1 MENKFNLHRLS
12 FLDDSLPI
20 FKENK
25 TKGHITYGLDNL
37 YPQELIRLYN
47 SSPKHNAIINQK
59 AAYIVG
65 AKTDIKGK
73 TTIDIAITEDVL
85 ANINAYDD
93 FEGFKSKLAQDF
105 ELFDGF
111 AVEVIWNKAKTK
123 PVEYYHLPFQNVRLG
138 KNCAY
143 YSEDWQ
149 NQRADITDYPY
160 FNANTRENKQIFYY
174 KVYRA
179 GQKEYPL
186 PSYIGALRYI
196 EIDSEIQNWHFN
208 SIKNGF
214 SAQTLIQFFKGI
226 PTPEEMRLTE
236 RRFKSQK
243 TGTNNAGGMIIGYN
257 EPSERAAEITNLQPS
272 DFDKQFLQLN
282 DTVRDEIFVGHRI
295 SNPVLFGISTAGALG
310 QRNELIEAYE
320 LFQQAYIEPRQ
331 KQFDAALNSILKYA
345 IPCQILTI
353 NKPPIGQDYI
363 ELFVK
368 GIITN
373 DEARQELGFEPLT
386 TSRSANTLN
395 DSINSLSPLVANN
408 VLSNM
413 TVNEKRQLAGL
424 PSIQGGD
431 VLSNGT
437 AVALSI
443 NFTENDVVQMFLECG
458 EDKDNFEDVK
468 MEFASATETAILQL
482 LNANEG
488 TTTGELAKYLK
499 VDIQK
504 IVDTIAEMTSK
515 GLLKNNQGK
524 LLVTKTGTSELKKV
538 SEQQIEIRYEYAL
551 DPAFTGERK
560 IIKTS
565 REFCRQLV
573 SANRLYLRSEID
585 TISSRVGRDIWTE
598 RGGWYTIPDT
608 TVHIH
613 HCRHIWNSKLVRKK
627 I

>member
-65 AKTDIKGK
+65 ADTDIKGK
-73 TTIDIAITEDVL
+73 NTIDVAITEDFL

-93 FEGFKSKLAQDF
+93 FESLKSKLAQDF

-123 PVEYYHLPFQNVRLG
+123 PSEYYHLPFQNVRIG

-143 YSEDWQ
+143 YSEDWG
-149 NQRADITDYPY
+149 NQKSEVTDYPY
-160 FNANTRENKQIFYY
+160 FNANTRENKQIFYF
-174 KVYRA
+174 KLYRA

-214 SAQTLIQFFKGI
+214 SAGTLIQFFKGI
-226 PTPEEMRLTE
+226 PTPEEMRITE
-236 RRFKSQK
+236 RRFKTQK
-243 TGTNNAGGMIIGYN
+243 TGTHTANGMIIGYN
-257 EPSERAAEITNLQPS
+257 EPSERPAEITNLQPN

-345 IPCQILTI
+345 VPCQVVTV

-363 ELFVK
+363 DLYTK
-368 GIITN
+368 GIITQN
-373 DEARQELGFEPLT
+373 EARHELGFEPIEPT
-386 TSRSANTLN
+386 QQTMSKSY
-395 DSINSLSPLVANN
+395 
-408 VLSNM
+408 
-413 TVNEKRQLAGL
+413 
-424 PSIQGGD
+424 
-431 VLSNGT
+431 
-437 AVALSI
+437 
-443 NFTENDVVQMFLECG
+443 TEDDVVKMFLECG
-458 EDKDNFEDVK
+458 EDKENFEDVK
-468 MEFASATETAILQL
+468 MQFATAIETAILQL
-482 LNANEG
+482 LNANDG

-499 VDIQK
+499 IDTQK
-504 IVDTIAEMTSK
+504 VVDTIAQMTSN
-515 GLLKNNQGK
+515 GLIDDVKGK
-524 LLVTKTGTSELKKV
+524 LSVSKLGTTELKKV
-538 SEQQIEIRYEYAL
+538 SDQQIEIRYEYAL
-551 DPAFTGERK
+551 DPAFSGERK
-560 IIKTS
+560 LIKTS

-585 TISSRVGRDIWTE
+585 TISARVGRDIWTE

>member
-25 TKGHITYGLDNL
+25 AKGYITYGLDNL

-65 AKTDIKGK
+65 ANTDIKGK
-73 TTIDIAITEDVL
+73 NTVDVAITQDFL
-85 ANINAYDD
+85 ANINAYED
-93 FEGFKSKLAQDF
+93 FENLKSKLAQDY

-123 PVEYYHLPFQNVRLG
+123 PAEYYHLPFQNVRLG
-138 KNCAY
+138 KDCAY

-149 NQRADITDYPY
+149 NQRAEICEYPY
-160 FNANTRENKQIFYY
+160 FNANTRENKQVFYF
-174 KVYRA
+174 KLYRA

-226 PTPEEMRLTE
+226 PTPEEMRMTE

-243 TGTNNAGGMIIGYN
+243 TGTHNAGGMIIGYN
-257 EPSERAAEITNLQPS
+257 EPSERPAEITNLQPS

-345 IPCQILTI
+345 IPCQVVTI
-353 NKPPIGQDYI
+353 NKPPIGQDYVD
-363 ELFVK
+363 LYTK
-368 GIITN
+368 GVITQN
-373 DEARQELGFEPLT
+373 EARIELGFEPIEPIQQAM
-386 TSRSANTLN
+386 S
-395 DSINSLSPLVANN
+395 
-408 VLSNM
+408 SNY
-413 TVNEKRQLAGL
+413 
-424 PSIQGGD
+424 S
-431 VLSNGT
+431 
-437 AVALSI
+437 
-443 NFTENDVVQMFLECG
+443 ENDVVNMFMECG
-458 EDKDNFEDVK
+458 EDKENFEDVK
-468 MEFASATETAILQL
+468 MEFATAIETAILQL
-482 LNANEG
+482 LNANDG

-499 VDIQK
+499 IDTQK
-504 IVDTIAEMTSK
+504 VVDTIAQMTSN
-515 GLLKNNQGK
+515 GLIDDVKGK
-524 LLVTKTGTSELKKV
+524 LSVSKLGTTELKKV
-538 SEQQIEIRYEYAL
+538 SDQQIEIRYEYAL
-551 DPAFTGERK
+551 DPAFSGERK
-560 IIKTS
+560 LIKTS
-565 REFCRQLV
+565 REFCRQMV
-573 SANRLYLRSEID
+573 NSNRLYLRSEID
-585 TISSRVGRDIWTE
+585 TISARVGRDIWTE

>member
-25 TKGHITYGLDNL
+25 TKGYITYGLDNL

-65 AKTDIKGK
+65 ASTDIKGAN
-73 TTIDIAITEDVL
+73 TTDIAITQDFL
-85 ANINAYDD
+85 NNINAYED
-93 FEGFKSKLAQDF
+93 FENLKSKLAQDY

-123 PVEYYHLPFQNVRLG
+123 PAEYYHLPFQNVRLG
-138 KNCAY
+138 KECAY
-143 YSEDWQ
+143 YSEDWT
-149 NQRADITDYPY
+149 NQRAEVCEYPF
-160 FNANTRENKQIFYY
+160 FNANTRENKQVFYF
-174 KVYRA
+174 KLYRA

-226 PTPEEMRLTE
+226 PTPEEMRMTE

-243 TGTNNAGGMIIGYN
+243 TGTHNAGGMIIGYN
-257 EPSERAAEITNLQPS
+257 EPSERPAEITNLQPS

-345 IPCQILTI
+345 VPCQVVTI
-353 NKPPIGQDYI
+353 NKPPIGQDYVD
-363 ELFVK
+363 LYTK
-368 GIITN
+368 GVITQN
-373 DEARQELGFEPLT
+373 EARIELGFEPIEPVQQAM
-386 TSRSANTLN
+386 SSAY
-395 DSINSLSPLVANN
+395 SES
-408 VLSNM
+408 
-413 TVNEKRQLAGL
+413 
-424 PSIQGGD
+424 
-431 VLSNGT
+431 
-437 AVALSI
+437 
-443 NFTENDVVQMFLECG
+443 DVVNMFMECG
-458 EDKDNFEDVK
+458 EHKENFEDVK

-482 LNANEG
+482 LNANDG
-488 TTTGELAKYLK
+488 ITTGELAKYLK
-499 VDIQK
+499 VDTQK
-504 IVDTIAEMTSK
+504 VVDTIAQMTSN
-515 GLLKNNQGK
+515 GLIDDIKGK
-524 LLVTKTGTSELKKV
+524 LSVSKIGTAELKKV
-538 SEQQIEIRYEYAL
+538 SQDQIEIRYEYAL

-560 IIKTS
+560 LIKTS
-565 REFCRQLV
+565 REFCRQMV
-573 SANRLYLRSEID
+573 NANRLYLRSEID
-585 TISSRVGRDIWTE
+585 TISARVGRDIWTE

>member
-25 TKGHITYGLDNL
+25 AKGYITYGLDNL

-65 AKTDIKGK
+65 ANTDIKGK
-73 TTIDIAITEDVL
+73 NTEDVAITEDFL
-85 ANINAYDD
+85 ANINAYED
-93 FEGFKSKLAQDF
+93 FENLKSKLAQDY

-123 PVEYYHLPFQNVRLG
+123 PAEYYHLPFQNVRLG
-138 KNCAY
+138 KDCVY

-149 NQRADITDYPY
+149 NQRAEICEYPY
-160 FNANTRENKQIFYY
+160 FNANTRENKQVFYF
-174 KVYRA
+174 KLYRA

-243 TGTNNAGGMIIGYN
+243 TGTHNAGGMIIGYN
-257 EPSERAAEITNLQPS
+257 EPSERPAEITNLQPS

-331 KQFDAALNSILKYA
+331 KQFDSALNSILKYA
-345 IPCQILTI
+345 IPCQVTTV
-353 NKPPIGQDYI
+353 NKPPIGQDYVD
-363 ELFVK
+363 LFTK
-368 GIITN
+368 GVITQN
-373 DEARQELGFEPLT
+373 EARIELGFEPIEPVQQAM
-386 TSRSANTLN
+386 S
-395 DSINSLSPLVANN
+395 
-408 VLSNM
+408 SNY
-413 TVNEKRQLAGL
+413 
-424 PSIQGGD
+424 S
-431 VLSNGT
+431 
-437 AVALSI
+437 
-443 NFTENDVVQMFLECG
+443 ENDVVNMFMECG
-458 EDKDNFEDVK
+458 EDKANFEDVK
-468 MEFASATETAILQL
+468 MEFATAIETAILQL
-482 LNANEG
+482 LNANDG

-499 VDIQK
+499 IDTQK
-504 IVDTIAEMTSK
+504 VVDTIAQMTSN
-515 GLLKNNQGK
+515 GLIDDVKGK
-524 LLVTKTGTSELKKV
+524 LSVSKLGTTELKKV
-538 SEQQIEIRYEYAL
+538 SDQQIEIRYEYAL
-551 DPAFTGERK
+551 DPAFSGERK
-560 IIKTS
+560 LIKTS

-573 SANRLYLRSEID
+573 SANRLYLRNEID
-585 TISSRVGRDIWTE
+585 TISARVGRDIWME

>member
-65 AKTDIKGK
+65 ADTDIKGK
-73 TTIDIAITEDVL
+73 NTEDVAITEDFL

-93 FEGFKSKLAQDF
+93 FESLKSKLAQDY

-123 PVEYYHLPFQNVRLG
+123 PCEYYHLPFQNVRIG

-143 YSEDWQ
+143 YSEDWG
-149 NQRADITDYPY
+149 NQKCEVTDYPY
-160 FNANTRENKQIFYY
+160 FNATTRENKQIFYY

-243 TGTNNAGGMIIGYN
+243 TGTHNAGGMIIGYN

-331 KQFDAALNSILKYA
+331 KQFDSALNSILKYA
-345 IPCQILTI
+345 IPCQVYTV

-363 ELFVK
+363 DLYSK
-368 GIITN
+368 GIITQN
-373 DEARQELGFEPLT
+373 EARKELGFEPIEPT
-386 TSRSANTLN
+386 PQAMSKSYSE
-395 DSINSLSPLVANN
+395 D
-408 VLSNM
+408 
-413 TVNEKRQLAGL
+413 
-424 PSIQGGD
+424 
-431 VLSNGT
+431 
-437 AVALSI
+437 
-443 NFTENDVVQMFLECG
+443 DVVKMFMECG
-458 EDKDNFEDVK
+458 EDKENFEDVK

-504 IVDTIAEMTSK
+504 IVDTIAEMTSN
-515 GLLKNNQGK
+515 GLLKDVEGK
-524 LLVTKTGTSELKKV
+524 LSVTKTGTSELKKV
-538 SEQQIEIRYEYAL
+538 SDQQIEIRYEYAL

-560 IIKTS
+560 LIKTS

>member
-65 AKTDIKGK
+65 ANTDIKGK
-73 TTIDIAITEDVL
+73 NTIDVAITEDFL

-93 FEGFKSKLAQDF
+93 FESLKSKLAQDF

-123 PVEYYHLPFQNVRLG
+123 PSEFYHLPFQNVRIG

-143 YSEDWQ
+143 YSEDWG
-149 NQRADITDYPY
+149 NQKSEVTDYPY

-243 TGTNNAGGMIIGYN
+243 TGTHNAGGMIIGYN

-345 IPCQILTI
+345 IPCQVYTV

-363 ELFVK
+363 DLYTK
-368 GIITN
+368 GIITQN
-373 DEARQELGFEPLT
+373 EARKELGFEPIEAT
-386 TSRSANTLN
+386 PQAMSKSYSE
-395 DSINSLSPLVANN
+395 D
-408 VLSNM
+408 
-413 TVNEKRQLAGL
+413 
-424 PSIQGGD
+424 
-431 VLSNGT
+431 
-437 AVALSI
+437 
-443 NFTENDVVQMFLECG
+443 DVVKMFMECG
-458 EDKDNFEDVK
+458 EDKANFEDVK

-504 IVDTIAEMTSK
+504 IVDTIAEMTSN
-515 GLLKNNQGK
+515 GLLKDVEGK
-524 LLVTKTGTSELKKV
+524 LSVTKTGTSELKKV
-538 SEQQIEIRYEYAL
+538 SDQQIEIRYEYAL
-551 DPAFTGERK
+551 DPAFSGERK

>member
-25 TKGHITYGLDNL
+25 TKGHITFGLDNL

-59 AAYIVG
+59 AAYICG
-65 AKTDIKGK
+65 AYTDIKGAN
-73 TTIDIAITEDVL
+73 TTDIAKTQDFL
-85 ANINAYDD
+85 RNINAFDD
-93 FEGFKSKLAQDF
+93 FENLKSKLAQDF

-111 AVEVIWNKAKTK
+111 AVEVIWNKAKTA
-123 PVEYYHLPFQNVRLG
+123 PSEYYHLPFQNVRLG
-138 KNCAY
+138 KECVY

-149 NQRADITDYPY
+149 NQKCEVTKYPY
-160 FNANTRENKQIFYY
+160 FNATTRENKQIFYF
-174 KVYRA
+174 KLYRA

-243 TGTNNAGGMIIGYN
+243 TGTHNAGGMIIGYN
-257 EPSERAAEITNLQPS
+257 EPNERPAEITNLQPS

-282 DTVRDEIFVGHRI
+282 ETVRDEIFVGHRI

-345 IPCQILTI
+345 IPCQILTV
-353 NKPPIGQDYI
+353 NKPPIGLDYLD
-363 ELFVK
+363 LFTK
-368 GIITN
+368 GVITN
-373 DEARQELGFEPLT
+373 DEARMELGFEPLST
-386 TSRSANTLN
+386 KNVQSSLN

-413 TVNEKRQLAGL
+413 TINEKRQLAGL
-424 PSIQGGD
+424 PPIVGGD
-431 VLSNGT
+431 TIGNT
-437 AVALSI
+437 AVQMSA
-443 NFTENDVVQMFLECG
+443 NFSEDDVVKMFLECG
-458 EDKDNFEDVK
+458 EDKSNFEDVK

-482 LNANEG
+482 LDANEG
-488 TTTGELAKYLK
+488 ISVGELAKYIK
-499 VDIQK
+499 VDNQK
-504 IVDTIAEMTSK
+504 LVDTLTEMQSK
-515 GLLKNNQGK
+515 GLINNDNNK
-524 LLVTKTGTSELKKV
+524 LSIAKLGSSELKKV
-538 SEQQIEIRYEYAL
+538 SADKIEIRYEYAL
-551 DPAFTGERK
+551 DPAFSGERK
-560 IIKTS
+560 LIKTS
-565 REFCRQLV
+565 REFCRQMV
-573 SANRLYLRSEID
+573 ASNRLYLRSEID
-585 TISSRVGRDIWTE
+585 TISARVGRDIWTE
-598 RGGWYTIPDT
+598 RGGWYTVPDT
-608 TVHIH
+608 DIHIH

>member
-25 TKGHITYGLDNL
+25 AKGYITYGLDNL

-65 AKTDIKGK
+65 ANTDIKGAN
-73 TTIDIAITEDVL
+73 TTDIAVTQDFL
-85 ANINAYDD
+85 ANINAYED
-93 FEGFKSKLAQDF
+93 FENLKSKLAQDY

-111 AVEVIWNKAKTK
+111 AIEVIWNKAKTK
-123 PVEYYHLPFQNVRLG
+123 PAEYYHLPFQNVRLG
-138 KNCAY
+138 KDCAY

-149 NQRADITDYPY
+149 NQRSEICKYPY
-160 FNANTRENKQIFYY
+160 FNANTRENKQVFYF
-174 KVYRA
+174 KLYRA

-243 TGTNNAGGMIIGYN
+243 TGTHNAGGMIIGYN
-257 EPSERAAEITNLQPS
+257 EPSERPAEITNLQPS

-331 KQFDAALNSILKYA
+331 KQFDSALNSILKYA
-345 IPCQILTI
+345 VPCQIITI
-353 NKPPIGQDYI
+353 NKPPIGQNYI
-363 ELFVK
+363 DLYTK
-368 GIITN
+368 GVITQN
-373 DEARQELGFEPLT
+373 EARIELGFEPIEAT
-386 TSRSANTLN
+386 PQTMSSAYSE
-395 DSINSLSPLVANN
+395 D
-408 VLSNM
+408 
-413 TVNEKRQLAGL
+413 
-424 PSIQGGD
+424 
-431 VLSNGT
+431 
-437 AVALSI
+437 
-443 NFTENDVVQMFLECG
+443 DVVNMFLECG
-458 EDKDNFEDVK
+458 EDKGNFEEVK

-482 LNANEG
+482 LNANDG
-488 TTTGELAKYLK
+488 ITTGELAKYLK
-499 VDIQK
+499 IDTQK
-504 IVDTIAEMTSK
+504 VVDTIAKMTSN
-515 GLLKNNQGK
+515 GLIDDVQGK
-524 LLVTKTGTSELKKV
+524 LSVSKLGTSELKKV

-551 DPAFTGERK
+551 DPAFSGERK
-560 IIKTS
+560 LIKTS
-565 REFCRQLV
+565 REFCKQMV
-573 SANRLYLRSEID
+573 NANRLYLRSEID
-585 TISSRVGRDIWTE
+585 TISARVGRDIWTE

>member
-25 TKGHITYGLDNL
+25 AKGYITYGLDNL

-65 AKTDIKGK
+65 ANTDIKGAN
-73 TTIDIAITEDVL
+73 TTDIAITQDFL
-85 ANINAYDD
+85 ANINAYED
-93 FEGFKSKLAQDF
+93 FENLKSKLAQDY

-111 AVEVIWNKAKTK
+111 AIEVIWNKAKTK
-123 PVEYYHLPFQNVRLG
+123 PAEYYHLPFQNVRLG
-138 KNCAY
+138 KECAY
-143 YSEDWQ
+143 YSEDWG
-149 NQRADITDYPY
+149 NQKAEICTYPY
-160 FNANTRENKQIFYY
+160 FNANTRENKQVFYF
-174 KVYRA
+174 KLYRA

-243 TGTNNAGGMIIGYN
+243 TGTHNAGGMIIGYN
-257 EPSERAAEITNLQPS
+257 EPSERPAEITNLQPS

-345 IPCQILTI
+345 VPCQVVTI
-353 NKPPIGQDYI
+353 NKPPIGQDYVD
-363 ELFVK
+363 LFTK
-368 GIITN
+368 GVITQN
-373 DEARQELGFEPLT
+373 EARIELGFEPIEPT
-386 TSRSANTLN
+386 QQAMSSAY
-395 DSINSLSPLVANN
+395 SES
-408 VLSNM
+408 
-413 TVNEKRQLAGL
+413 
-424 PSIQGGD
+424 
-431 VLSNGT
+431 
-437 AVALSI
+437 
-443 NFTENDVVQMFLECG
+443 DVVNMFMECG
-458 EDKDNFEDVK
+458 EVKENFEEVK

-488 TTTGELAKYLK
+488 ITTGELAKYLK
-499 VDIQK
+499 VDTQK
-504 IVDTIAEMTSK
+504 VVDTIAQMTSN
-515 GLLKNNQGK
+515 GLIDDVKGK
-524 LLVTKTGTSELKKV
+524 LSVSKIGTAELKKV
-538 SEQQIEIRYEYAL
+538 SQDQIEIRYEYAL

-560 IIKTS
+560 LIKTS
-565 REFCRQLV
+565 REFCRQMV
-573 SANRLYLRSEID
+573 NTNRLYLRSEID
-585 TISSRVGRDIWTE
+585 TISARVGRDIWTE

>member
-65 AKTDIKGK
+65 ANTDIKGK
-73 TTIDIAITEDVL
+73 NTIDVAITEDFL

-93 FEGFKSKLAQDF
+93 FESLKSKLAQDF

-123 PVEYYHLPFQNVRLG
+123 PSEYYHLPFQNVRIG

-143 YSEDWQ
+143 YSEDWG
-149 NQRADITDYPY
+149 NQKCEVTDYPY

-236 RRFKSQK
+236 RRFKQQK
-243 TGTNNAGGMIIGYN
+243 TGTHNAGGMIIGYN

-345 IPCQILTI
+345 IPCQVYTV

-363 ELFVK
+363 DLYTK
-368 GIITN
+368 GIITQN
-373 DEARQELGFEPLT
+373 EARKELGFEPIEPT
-386 TSRSANTLN
+386 PQAMSKSYSE
-395 DSINSLSPLVANN
+395 D
-408 VLSNM
+408 
-413 TVNEKRQLAGL
+413 
-424 PSIQGGD
+424 
-431 VLSNGT
+431 
-437 AVALSI
+437 
-443 NFTENDVVQMFLECG
+443 DVVKMFMECG
-458 EDKDNFEDVK
+458 EDKENFEEVK

-499 VDIQK
+499 VDIKK
-504 IVDTIAEMTSK
+504 IVDTIAEMTSN
-515 GLLKNNQGK
+515 GLLKDVEGK
-524 LLVTKTGTSELKKV
+524 LSVTKTGSAELKKV
-538 SEQQIEIRYEYAL
+538 SDQQIEIRYEYAL
-551 DPAFTGERK
+551 DPAFSGERK
-560 IIKTS
+560 LIKTS

-573 SANRLYLRSEID
+573 GANRLYLRSEID

>member
-25 TKGHITYGLDNL
+25 AKGYMTYGLDNL

-65 AKTDIKGK
+65 ANTDIKGK
-73 TTIDIAITEDVL
+73 NTQDVAITEDFL
-85 ANINAYDD
+85 ANINAYED
-93 FEGFKSKLAQDF
+93 FENLKSKLAQDY

-123 PVEYYHLPFQNVRLG
+123 PAEYYHLPFQNVRLG

-143 YSEDWQ
+143 YSEDWT
-149 NQRADITDYPY
+149 NQRAEICEYPY
-160 FNANTRENKQIFYY
+160 FNANTRENKQVFYF
-174 KVYRA
+174 KLYRA

-226 PTPEEMRLTE
+226 PNAEEIRITE

-243 TGTNNAGGMIIGYN
+243 TGTHNAGGMIIGYN
-257 EPSERAAEITNLQPS
+257 EPNERPAEITNLQPS

-345 IPCQILTI
+345 VPCQVVTV
-353 NKPPIGQDYI
+353 NKPPIGQDYVD
-363 ELFVK
+363 LYTK
-368 GIITN
+368 GVITQN
-373 DEARQELGFEPLT
+373 EARAELGFDPIEP
-386 TSRSANTLN
+386 
-395 DSINSLSPLVANN
+395 VAQAMS
-408 VLSNM
+408 SNYS
-413 TVNEKRQLAGL
+413 E
-424 PSIQGGD
+424 D
-431 VLSNGT
+431 
-437 AVALSI
+437 
-443 NFTENDVVQMFLECG
+443 DVVNMFMECG
-458 EDKDNFEDVK
+458 EDKENFEDVK
-468 MEFASATETAILQL
+468 MEFATAIETAILQL
-482 LNANEG
+482 LNANDG

-499 VDIQK
+499 IDTQK
-504 IVDTIAEMTSK
+504 VVDTIAQMSSN
-515 GLLKNNQGK
+515 GLIDDVKGK
-524 LLVTKTGTSELKKV
+524 LSVSKLGTTELKKV
-538 SEQQIEIRYEYAL
+538 SDQQIEIRYEYAL
-551 DPAFTGERK
+551 DPAFSGERK
-560 IIKTS
+560 LIKTS

-585 TISSRVGRDIWTE
+585 TISARVGRDIWTE

>member
-25 TKGHITYGLDNL
+25 AKGYVTYGLDNL

-65 AKTDIKGK
+65 ANTDIKGK
-73 TTIDIAITEDVL
+73 NTVDVAITEDFL
-85 ANINAYDD
+85 ANINAYED
-93 FEGFKSKLAQDF
+93 FENLKSKLAQDY

-123 PVEYYHLPFQNVRLG
+123 PAEYYHLPFQNVRLG
-138 KNCAY
+138 KDCAY

-149 NQRADITDYPY
+149 NQRSEICEYPY
-160 FNANTRENKQIFYY
+160 FNANTRENKQLFYF
-174 KVYRA
+174 KLYRA
-179 GQKEYPL
+179 GQKQYPL

-243 TGTNNAGGMIIGYN
+243 TGTHNAGGMIIGYN
-257 EPSERAAEITNLQPS
+257 EPSEKAAEITNLQPS

-331 KQFDAALNSILKYA
+331 KQFDSALNSILKYA
-345 IPCQILTI
+345 IPCQIITI
-353 NKPPIGQDYI
+353 NKPPIGQDYVD
-363 ELFVK
+363 LFTK
-368 GIITN
+368 GVITQN
-373 DEARQELGFEPLT
+373 EARIELGFEVIESTPQAM
-386 TSRSANTLN
+386 SKSYSE
-395 DSINSLSPLVANN
+395 D
-408 VLSNM
+408 
-413 TVNEKRQLAGL
+413 
-424 PSIQGGD
+424 
-431 VLSNGT
+431 
-437 AVALSI
+437 
-443 NFTENDVVQMFLECG
+443 DVVNMFMACG
-458 EDKDNFEDVK
+458 EDKANFEDVK
-468 MEFASATETAILQL
+468 MEFATATETAILQL
-482 LNANEG
+482 LNANDG

-499 VDIQK
+499 IEPQK
-504 IVDTIAEMTSK
+504 VVDTIAKMVSN
-515 GLLKNNQGK
+515 GLINDVKGK
-524 LLVTKTGTSELKKV
+524 LSVSKLGTTELKKI

-585 TISSRVGRDIWTE
+585 TISARVGRDIWTE

-608 TVHIH
+608 TVHIN

>member
-25 TKGHITYGLDNL
+25 AKGYITYGLDNL

-65 AKTDIKGK
+65 ANTDIKGK
-73 TTIDIAITEDVL
+73 NTEDVAITEDFL
-85 ANINAYDD
+85 ANINAYED
-93 FEGFKSKLAQDF
+93 FENLKSKLAQDY

-123 PVEYYHLPFQNVRLG
+123 PAEYYHLPFQNVRLG
-138 KNCAY
+138 KDCAY
-143 YSEDWQ
+143 YSEDWT
-149 NQRADITDYPY
+149 NQRAEICEYPY
-160 FNANTRENKQIFYY
+160 FNANTRENKQVFYF
-174 KVYRA
+174 KLYRA

-226 PTPEEMRLTE
+226 PTPEEMRMTE

-243 TGTNNAGGMIIGYN
+243 TGTHNAGGMIIGYN
-257 EPSERAAEITNLQPS
+257 EPSERPAEITNLQPS

-331 KQFDAALNSILKYA
+331 KQFDSALNSILKYA
-345 IPCQILTI
+345 VPCQVLTV
-353 NKPPIGQDYI
+353 NKPPIGQDYV
-363 ELFVK
+363 ELYTK
-368 GIITN
+368 GVITQN
-373 DEARQELGFEPLT
+373 EARIELGFEPIEPVQQAM
-386 TSRSANTLN
+386 SKSYSE
-395 DSINSLSPLVANN
+395 D
-408 VLSNM
+408 
-413 TVNEKRQLAGL
+413 
-424 PSIQGGD
+424 
-431 VLSNGT
+431 
-437 AVALSI
+437 
-443 NFTENDVVQMFLECG
+443 DVVNMFMECG
-458 EDKDNFEDVK
+458 EDKENFEEVK
-468 MEFASATETAILQL
+468 MQFATATETAILQL
-482 LNANEG
+482 LNANDG

-499 VDIQK
+499 IEPQK
-504 IVDTIAEMTSK
+504 VVDTIAKMVK
-515 GLLKNNQGK
+515 DGLIDDVKGK
-524 LLVTKTGTSELKKV
+524 LSVSKLGTTELKKV
-538 SEQQIEIRYEYAL
+538 SDQQIEIRYEYAL
-551 DPAFTGERK
+551 DPAFSGERK

-565 REFCRQLV
+565 REFCRQMV

-585 TISSRVGRDIWTE
+585 TISARVGRDIWTE

>member
-65 AKTDIKGK
+65 ADTDIKGK
-73 TTIDIAITEDVL
+73 NTEDVAITEDFL

-93 FEGFKSKLAQDF
+93 FESLKSKLAQDF

-123 PVEYYHLPFQNVRLG
+123 PCEYYHLPFQNVRIG

-143 YSEDWQ
+143 YSEDWG
-149 NQRADITDYPY
+149 NQKCEVTDYPY
-160 FNANTRENKQIFYY
+160 FNATTRENKQIFYY

-243 TGTNNAGGMIIGYN
+243 TGTHNAGGMIIGYN

-331 KQFDAALNSILKYA
+331 KQFDSALNSILKYA
-345 IPCQILTI
+345 IPCQVYTV

-363 ELFVK
+363 DLYSK
-368 GIITN
+368 GIITQN
-373 DEARQELGFEPLT
+373 EARKELGFEPIEPT
-386 TSRSANTLN
+386 PQAMSKSYSE
-395 DSINSLSPLVANN
+395 D
-408 VLSNM
+408 
-413 TVNEKRQLAGL
+413 
-424 PSIQGGD
+424 
-431 VLSNGT
+431 
-437 AVALSI
+437 
-443 NFTENDVVQMFLECG
+443 DVVKMFMECG
-458 EDKDNFEDVK
+458 EDKENFEDVK

-504 IVDTIAEMTSK
+504 IVDTIAEMTSN
-515 GLLKNNQGK
+515 GLLKDVEGK
-524 LLVTKTGTSELKKV
+524 LSVTKTGTSELKKV
-538 SEQQIEIRYEYAL
+538 SDQQIEIRYEYAL

-560 IIKTS
+560 LIKTS

>member
-25 TKGHITYGLDNL
+25 AKGYITYGLDNL

-65 AKTDIKGK
+65 ANTDIKGK
-73 TTIDIAITEDVL
+73 NTVDVAITEDFL
-85 ANINAYDD
+85 ANINAYED
-93 FEGFKSKLAQDF
+93 FENLKSKLAQDY

-123 PVEYYHLPFQNVRLG
+123 PAEYYHLPFQNVRLG
-138 KNCAY
+138 KDCAY

-149 NQRADITDYPY
+149 NQRAEICEYPY
-160 FNANTRENKQIFYY
+160 FNANTRENKQVFYF
-174 KVYRA
+174 KLYRA

-226 PTPEEMRLTE
+226 PTPEEMRMTE

-243 TGTNNAGGMIIGYN
+243 TGTHNAGGMIIGYN
-257 EPSERAAEITNLQPS
+257 EPSERPAEITNLQPS

-345 IPCQILTI
+345 IPCQVVTI
-353 NKPPIGQDYI
+353 NKPPIGQDYVD
-363 ELFVK
+363 LYTK
-368 GIITN
+368 GVITQN
-373 DEARQELGFEPLT
+373 EARIELGFEPIEPIQQAM
-386 TSRSANTLN
+386 S
-395 DSINSLSPLVANN
+395 
-408 VLSNM
+408 SNY
-413 TVNEKRQLAGL
+413 
-424 PSIQGGD
+424 S
-431 VLSNGT
+431 
-437 AVALSI
+437 
-443 NFTENDVVQMFLECG
+443 ENDVVNMFMECG
-458 EDKDNFEDVK
+458 EDKENFEDVK
-468 MEFASATETAILQL
+468 MEFATAIETAILQL
-482 LNANEG
+482 LNANDG

-499 VDIQK
+499 IDTQK
-504 IVDTIAEMTSK
+504 VVDTIAQMTSN
-515 GLLKNNQGK
+515 GLIDDVKGK
-524 LLVTKTGTSELKKV
+524 LSVSKLGTTELKKV
-538 SEQQIEIRYEYAL
+538 SDQQIEIRYEYAL
-551 DPAFTGERK
+551 DPAFSGERK
-560 IIKTS
+560 LIKTS
-565 REFCRQLV
+565 REFCRQMV
-573 SANRLYLRSEID
+573 NSNRLYLRSEID
-585 TISSRVGRDIWTE
+585 TISARVGRDIWTE

>member
-25 TKGHITYGLDNL
+25 AKGYMTYGLDNL

-65 AKTDIKGK
+65 ANTDIKGK
-73 TTIDIAITEDVL
+73 NTEDVAITQDFL
-85 ANINAYDD
+85 NNINSYDD
-93 FEGFKSKLAQDF
+93 FETLKSKLAQDF

-123 PVEYYHLPFQNVRLG
+123 PAEYYHLPFQNVRLG

-149 NQRADITDYPY
+149 NQRQEICEYPY
-160 FNANTRENKQIFYY
+160 FNANTRENKQVFYF
-174 KVYRA
+174 KLYRA

-226 PTPEEMRLTE
+226 PTPEEMRITE

-243 TGTNNAGGMIIGYN
+243 TGTHNAGGMIIGYN

-331 KQFDAALNSILKYA
+331 KQFDSALNSILKYA
-345 IPCQILTI
+345 IPCQVVTV
-353 NKPPIGQDYI
+353 NKPPIGQDYVD
-363 ELFVK
+363 LFTK
-368 GIITN
+368 GIITQN
-373 DEARQELGFEPLT
+373 EARAELGFEPIEPVQQAM
-386 TSRSANTLN
+386 SKSY
-395 DSINSLSPLVANN
+395 
-408 VLSNM
+408 
-413 TVNEKRQLAGL
+413 
-424 PSIQGGD
+424 
-431 VLSNGT
+431 
-437 AVALSI
+437 
-443 NFTENDVVQMFLECG
+443 TEDDVVNMFMECG
-458 EDKDNFEDVK
+458 EDKENFEEVK

-488 TTTGELAKYLK
+488 ITTGELAKYLK
-499 VDIQK
+499 IDTQK
-504 IVDTIAEMTSK
+504 LVDTIAQMTSN
-515 GLLKNNQGK
+515 GLIDDVQGK
-524 LLVTKTGTSELKKV
+524 LSVSKLGTSELKKV
-538 SEQQIEIRYEYAL
+538 SDQQIEIRYEYAL

-560 IIKTS
+560 LIKTS
-565 REFCRQLV
+565 REFCRQMV
-573 SANRLYLRSEID
+573 GANRLYLRSEID
-585 TISSRVGRDIWTE
+585 TISARVGRDIWTE

>member
-25 TKGHITYGLDNL
+25 AKGYMTYGLDNL

-65 AKTDIKGK
+65 ANTDIKGK
-73 TTIDIAITEDVL
+73 NTEDVAITEDFL
-85 ANINAYDD
+85 ANINAYED
-93 FEGFKSKLAQDF
+93 FENLKSKLAQDY

-123 PVEYYHLPFQNVRLG
+123 PAEYYHLPFQNVRLG
-138 KNCAY
+138 KDCAY
-143 YSEDWQ
+143 YSEDWT
-149 NQRADITDYPY
+149 NQRAEICQYPY
-160 FNANTRENKQIFYY
+160 FNANTRENKQVFYF
-174 KVYRA
+174 KLYRA
-179 GQKEYPL
+179 GQKQYPL

-243 TGTNNAGGMIIGYN
+243 TGTHNAGGMIIGYN

-345 IPCQILTI
+345 IPCQVFTV

-363 ELFVK
+363 DLFVK

-373 DEARQELGFEPLT
+373 DEARAELGFEVLT
-386 TSRSANTLN
+386 TTTTANTLN

-424 PSIQGGD
+424 PPIPGGD

-437 AVALSI
+437 VVEMSS
-443 NFTENDVVQMFLECG
+443 NYSEDDVVKMFMECG
-458 EDKDNFEDVK
+458 EDKENFEDVK

-499 VDIQK
+499 VDTQK

-515 GLLKNNQGK
+515 GLLKDVEGK
-524 LLVTKTGTSELKKV
+524 LSVTKTGSAELKKV
-538 SEQQIEIRYEYAL
+538 ASEQIEIRYEYAL
-551 DPAFTGERK
+551 DPAFSGERK
-560 IIKTS
+560 LIKTS
-565 REFCRQLV
+565 REFCRQMV
-573 SANRLYLRSEID
+573 GANRLYLRSEID

>member
-25 TKGHITYGLDNL
+25 AKGYITYGLDNL

-65 AKTDIKGK
+65 ANTDIKGK
-73 TTIDIAITEDVL
+73 NTVDVAITEDFL
-85 ANINAYDD
+85 ANINAYED
-93 FEGFKSKLAQDF
+93 FENLKSKLAQDY

-123 PVEYYHLPFQNVRLG
+123 PAEYYHLPFQNVRLG
-138 KNCAY
+138 KDCAY

-149 NQRADITDYPY
+149 NQRAEICEYPY
-160 FNANTRENKQIFYY
+160 FNANTRENKQVFYF
-174 KVYRA
+174 KLYRA

-226 PTPEEMRLTE
+226 PTPEEMRMTE

-243 TGTNNAGGMIIGYN
+243 TGTHNAGGMIIGYN
-257 EPSERAAEITNLQPS
+257 EPSERPAEITNLQPS

-331 KQFDAALNSILKYA
+331 KQFDSALNSILKYA
-345 IPCQILTI
+345 IPCQVVTI
-353 NKPPIGQDYI
+353 NKPPIGQDYVD
-363 ELFVK
+363 LYTK
-368 GIITN
+368 GIITQN
-373 DEARQELGFEPLT
+373 EARIELGFEPIEPVQQAM
-386 TSRSANTLN
+386 SSAYSE
-395 DSINSLSPLVANN
+395 D
-408 VLSNM
+408 
-413 TVNEKRQLAGL
+413 
-424 PSIQGGD
+424 
-431 VLSNGT
+431 
-437 AVALSI
+437 
-443 NFTENDVVQMFLECG
+443 DVVNMFMACG
-458 EDKDNFEDVK
+458 EDKENFEEVK
-468 MEFASATETAILQL
+468 MQFATAIETAILQL
-482 LNANEG
+482 LNANDG

-499 VDIQK
+499 IDTQK
-504 IVDTIAEMTSK
+504 VVDTIAQMTSN
-515 GLLKNNQGK
+515 GLIDDVKGK
-524 LLVTKTGTSELKKV
+524 LSVSKLGTTELKKV
-538 SEQQIEIRYEYAL
+538 SDQQIEIRYEYSL
-551 DPAFTGERK
+551 DPAFSGERK
-560 IIKTS
+560 LIKTS
-565 REFCRQLV
+565 REFCRQMV
-573 SANRLYLRSEID
+573 GANRLYLRSEID
-585 TISSRVGRDIWTE
+585 TISARVGRDIWTE

>member
-25 TKGHITYGLDNL
+25 AKGYITYGLDNL

-65 AKTDIKGK
+65 ANTDIKGK
-73 TTIDIAITEDVL
+73 NTEDVAITEDFL
-85 ANINAYDD
+85 ANINAYED
-93 FEGFKSKLAQDF
+93 FENLKSKLAQDY

-123 PVEYYHLPFQNVRLG
+123 PAEYYHLPFQNVRLG
-138 KNCAY
+138 KDCAY

-149 NQRADITDYPY
+149 NQRAEICEYPY
-160 FNANTRENKQIFYY
+160 FNANTRENKQVFYF
-174 KVYRA
+174 KLYRA

-243 TGTNNAGGMIIGYN
+243 TGTHNAGGMIIGYN
-257 EPSERAAEITNLQPS
+257 EPSERPAEITNLQPS

-345 IPCQILTI
+345 IPCQVVTV
-353 NKPPIGQDYI
+353 NKPPIGQDYVD
-363 ELFVK
+363 LYTK
-368 GIITN
+368 GVITQN
-373 DEARQELGFEPLT
+373 EARIELGFEPIEPVQQT
-386 TSRSANTLN
+386 MSKSYSE
-395 DSINSLSPLVANN
+395 D
-408 VLSNM
+408 
-413 TVNEKRQLAGL
+413 
-424 PSIQGGD
+424 
-431 VLSNGT
+431 
-437 AVALSI
+437 
-443 NFTENDVVQMFLECG
+443 DVVNMFMECG
-458 EDKDNFEDVK
+458 EDKENFEEVK
-468 MEFASATETAILQL
+468 MQFATATETAILQL
-482 LNANEG
+482 LNANDG

-499 VDIQK
+499 IEPQK
-504 IVDTIAEMTSK
+504 VVDTIAKMVQD
-515 GLLKNNQGK
+515 GLIDDVKGK
-524 LLVTKTGTSELKKV
+524 LSVSKLGTTELKKV
-538 SEQQIEIRYEYAL
+538 SDQQIEIRYEYAL
-551 DPAFTGERK
+551 DPAFSGERK

-585 TISSRVGRDIWTE
+585 TISARVGRDIWTE

>member
-65 AKTDIKGK
+65 ANTDIKGK
-73 TTIDIAITEDVL
+73 NTQDVAITEDFL

-93 FEGFKSKLAQDF
+93 FESLKSKLAQDF

-123 PVEYYHLPFQNVRLG
+123 PSEYYHLPFQNVRIG

-143 YSEDWQ
+143 YSEDWG
-149 NQRADITDYPY
+149 NQKCEVTDYPY

-226 PTPEEMRLTE
+226 PTGEEMRLTE
-236 RRFKSQK
+236 RRFKQQK
-243 TGTNNAGGMIIGYN
+243 TGTHNAGGMIIGYN

-345 IPCQILTI
+345 IPCQVYTV

-363 ELFVK
+363 DLYTK
-368 GIITN
+368 GIITQN
-373 DEARQELGFEPLT
+373 EARAELGFEPIEPT
-386 TSRSANTLN
+386 PQAMSKSYSE
-395 DSINSLSPLVANN
+395 D
-408 VLSNM
+408 
-413 TVNEKRQLAGL
+413 
-424 PSIQGGD
+424 
-431 VLSNGT
+431 
-437 AVALSI
+437 
-443 NFTENDVVQMFLECG
+443 DVVKMFMECG
-458 EDKDNFEDVK
+458 EDKENFEDVK

-515 GLLKNNQGK
+515 GLLKDSEGK
-524 LLVTKTGTSELKKV
+524 LSVTKTGSAELKKV
-538 SEQQIEIRYEYAL
+538 ASEQIEIRYEYAL
-551 DPAFTGERK
+551 DPAFSGERK
-560 IIKTS
+560 LIKTS

-573 SANRLYLRSEID
+573 GANRLYLRSEID
-585 TISSRVGRDIWTE
+585 TISARVGRDIWTE

>member
-25 TKGHITYGLDNL
+25 AKGYVTYGLDNL

-65 AKTDIKGK
+65 ANTDIKGK
-73 TTIDIAITEDVL
+73 NTVDIAVTQDFL
-85 ANINAYDD
+85 ANINAYED
-93 FEGFKSKLAQDF
+93 FENLKSKLAQDY

-123 PVEYYHLPFQNVRLG
+123 PAEYYHLPFQNVRLG
-138 KNCAY
+138 KDCAY

-149 NQRADITDYPY
+149 NQKIEITDYPY
-160 FNANTRENKQIFYY
+160 FNANTRENKQVFYF
-174 KVYRA
+174 KLYRA
-179 GQKEYPL
+179 GQKQYPL

-214 SAQTLIQFFKGI
+214 SAGKLIQFFKGI
-226 PTPEEMRLTE
+226 PTPEEMRITE
-236 RRFKSQK
+236 RRFKTQK
-243 TGTNNAGGMIIGYN
+243 TGTHNANDLIIGYN
-257 EPSERAAEITNLQPS
+257 EPNERPAEITNLQPN

-345 IPCQILTI
+345 IPCQVVTV

-363 ELFVK
+363 DLYTK
-368 GIITN
+368 GVITQN
-373 DEARQELGFEPLT
+373 EARIELGFEAIEPT
-386 TSRSANTLN
+386 QQVMSSAY
-395 DSINSLSPLVANN
+395 SES
-408 VLSNM
+408 
-413 TVNEKRQLAGL
+413 
-424 PSIQGGD
+424 
-431 VLSNGT
+431 
-437 AVALSI
+437 
-443 NFTENDVVQMFLECG
+443 DVVNMFMECG
-458 EDKDNFEDVK
+458 EDKENFEDVK
-468 MEFASATETAILQL
+468 MEFATATETAILQL
-482 LNANEG
+482 LNANDG

-499 VDIQK
+499 IEPQK
-504 IVDTIAEMTSK
+504 VVDTIAKMVSN
-515 GLLKNNQGK
+515 GLIDDVKGK
-524 LLVTKTGTSELKKV
+524 LSVSKLGTSELKKV
-538 SEQQIEIRYEYAL
+538 SDQQIEIRYEYAL

-565 REFCRQLV
+565 REFCRQMV
-573 SANRLYLRSEID
+573 NANRLYLRSEID
-585 TISSRVGRDIWTE
+585 TISARVGRDIWTE

>member
-25 TKGHITYGLDNL
+25 AKGYMTYGLDNL

-59 AAYIVG
+59 AAYIIG
-65 AKTDIKGK
+65 ASTDIKGK
-73 TTIDIAITEDVL
+73 NTIDVAITEDFL
-85 ANINAYDD
+85 ANINAYED
-93 FEGFKSKLAQDF
+93 FENLKSKLAQDY

-123 PVEYYHLPFQNVRLG
+123 PAEYYHLPFQNVRLG
-138 KNCAY
+138 KDCAY

-149 NQRADITDYPY
+149 NQRAEICQYPY
-160 FNANTRENKQIFYY
+160 FNANTRENKQVFYF
-174 KVYRA
+174 KLYRA

-243 TGTNNAGGMIIGYN
+243 TGTHNAGGMIIGYN
-257 EPSERAAEITNLQPS
+257 EPSERPAEITNLQPS

-345 IPCQILTI
+345 IPCQVVTI
-353 NKPPIGQDYI
+353 NKPPIGQDYVD
-363 ELFVK
+363 LYTK
-368 GIITN
+368 GIITKN
-373 DEARQELGFEPLT
+373 EARAELGFEPIEST
-386 TSRSANTLN
+386 PQAMS
-395 DSINSLSPLVANN
+395 
-408 VLSNM
+408 SNY
-413 TVNEKRQLAGL
+413 
-424 PSIQGGD
+424 S
-431 VLSNGT
+431 
-437 AVALSI
+437 
-443 NFTENDVVQMFLECG
+443 ENDVVNMFMACG
-458 EDKDNFEDVK
+458 EDKENFEDVK
-468 MEFASATETAILQL
+468 MEFATAIETAILQL
-482 LNANEG
+482 LNANDG

-499 VDIQK
+499 IDTQK
-504 IVDTIAEMTSK
+504 VVDTIAKMVK
-515 GLLKNNQGK
+515 DGLIDDVKGK
-524 LLVTKTGTSELKKV
+524 LSVSKLGTTELKKV
-538 SEQQIEIRYEYAL
+538 SDQQIEIRYEYAL
-551 DPAFTGERK
+551 DPAFSGERK
-560 IIKTS
+560 LIKTS
-565 REFCRQLV
+565 REFCRQMV
-573 SANRLYLRSEID
+573 NSNRLYLRSEID
-585 TISSRVGRDIWTE
+585 TISARVGRDIWTE

>member
-25 TKGHITYGLDNL
+25 AKGYITYGLDNL

-65 AKTDIKGK
+65 ANTNIKGAN
-73 TTIDIAITEDVL
+73 TTDKAITEDFL
-85 ANINAYDD
+85 ANINAYED
-93 FEGFKSKLAQDF
+93 FENLKSKLAQDY

-123 PVEYYHLPFQNVRLG
+123 PAEYYHLPFQNVRLG
-138 KNCAY
+138 KDCAY

-149 NQRADITDYPY
+149 NQRAEICQYPY
-160 FNANTRENKQIFYY
+160 FNANTRENKQLFYF
-174 KVYRA
+174 KLYRA

-243 TGTNNAGGMIIGYN
+243 TGTHNAGGMIIGYN
-257 EPSERAAEITNLQPS
+257 EPSERPAEITNLQPS

-345 IPCQILTI
+345 IPCQVITV

-363 ELFVK
+363 DLYTK
-368 GIITN
+368 GVITQN
-373 DEARQELGFEPLT
+373 EARAELGFEPIEPVPQT
-386 TSRSANTLN
+386 MSSAY
-395 DSINSLSPLVANN
+395 S
-408 VLSNM
+408 
-413 TVNEKRQLAGL
+413 E
-424 PSIQGGD
+424 
-431 VLSNGT
+431 
-437 AVALSI
+437 
-443 NFTENDVVQMFLECG
+443 EDVVNMFMKCG
-458 EDKDNFEDVK
+458 EDKANFEDVK
-468 MEFASATETAILQL
+468 MEFATATETAILQL
-482 LNANEG
+482 LNANDG

-499 VDIQK
+499 IEPQK
-504 IVDTIAEMTSK
+504 VVDTIAKMVSN
-515 GLLKNNQGK
+515 GLIDDVKGK
-524 LLVTKTGTSELKKV
+524 LSVSKLGTTELKKV

-565 REFCRQLV
+565 REFCRQMV
-573 SANRLYLRSEID
+573 NANRLYLRSEID
-585 TISSRVGRDIWTE
+585 TISARVGRDIWTE

-608 TVHIH
+608 TVHIN

>member
-1 MENKFNLHRLS
+1 M
-12 FLDDSLPI
+12 
-20 FKENK
+20 
-25 TKGHITYGLDNL
+25 TYGLDNL

-65 AKTDIKGK
+65 ANTDIKGK
-73 TTIDIAITEDVL
+73 NTQDVAITEDFL
-85 ANINAYDD
+85 SNINAYED
-93 FEGFKSKLAQDF
+93 FENLKSKLAQDF

-123 PVEYYHLPFQNVRLG
+123 PAEYYHLPFQNVRLG

-143 YSEDWQ
+143 YSEDWT
-149 NQRADITDYPY
+149 NQRAEICEYPY
-160 FNANTRENKQIFYY
+160 FNANTRENKQVFYF
-174 KVYRA
+174 KLYRA

-226 PTPEEMRLTE
+226 PTPEEMRITE

-243 TGTNNAGGMIIGYN
+243 TGTHNAGGMIIGYN
-257 EPSERAAEITNLQPS
+257 EPSERPAEITNLQPS

-345 IPCQILTI
+345 IPCQVVTV
-353 NKPPIGQDYI
+353 NKPPIGQDYVD
-363 ELFVK
+363 LYTK
-368 GIITN
+368 GIITQN
-373 DEARQELGFEPLT
+373 EARQELGFVPIEPVQQAM
-386 TSRSANTLN
+386 SKS
-395 DSINSLSPLVANN
+395 
-408 VLSNM
+408 
-413 TVNEKRQLAGL
+413 
-424 PSIQGGD
+424 
-431 VLSNGT
+431 
-437 AVALSI
+437 
-443 NFTENDVVQMFLECG
+443 FTEDDVVNMFMECG
-458 EDKDNFEDVK
+458 EDKENFEDVK
-468 MEFASATETAILQL
+468 MQFATAIETAILQL
-482 LNANEG
+482 LNANDG

-499 VDIQK
+499 IDTQK
-504 IVDTIAEMTSK
+504 VVDTIAQMTSN
-515 GLLKNNQGK
+515 GLIDDVKGK
-524 LLVTKTGTSELKKV
+524 LSVSKLGTTELKKV
-538 SEQQIEIRYEYAL
+538 SDQQIEIRYEYAL
-551 DPAFTGERK
+551 DPAFSGERK

-585 TISSRVGRDIWTE
+585 TISARVGRDIWTE

>member
-25 TKGHITYGLDNL
+25 TKGYMTYGLDNL

-65 AKTDIKGK
+65 ASTDIKGAN
-73 TTIDIAITEDVL
+73 TIDIAITQDFL
-85 ANINAYDD
+85 ANINAYED
-93 FEGFKSKLAQDF
+93 FENLKSKLAQDY

-111 AVEVIWNKAKTK
+111 AIEVIWNKAKTK
-123 PVEYYHLPFQNVRLG
+123 PAEYYHLPFQNVRLG
-138 KNCAY
+138 KECAY
-143 YSEDWQ
+143 YSEDWG
-149 NQRADITDYPY
+149 NQKAEICTYPY
-160 FNANTRENKQIFYY
+160 FNATTRENKQVFYF
-174 KVYRA
+174 KLYRA

-243 TGTNNAGGMIIGYN
+243 TGTHNAGGMIIGYN
-257 EPSERAAEITNLQPS
+257 EPSERPAEITNLQPS

-345 IPCQILTI
+345 VPCQILTI
-353 NKPPIGQDYI
+353 NKPPIGQDYVD
-363 ELFVK
+363 LYTK
-368 GIITN
+368 GVITQN
-373 DEARQELGFEPLT
+373 EARIELGFEPIEPMQQAM
-386 TSRSANTLN
+386 SSVY
-395 DSINSLSPLVANN
+395 SES
-408 VLSNM
+408 
-413 TVNEKRQLAGL
+413 
-424 PSIQGGD
+424 
-431 VLSNGT
+431 
-437 AVALSI
+437 
-443 NFTENDVVQMFLECG
+443 DVVNMFMECG
-458 EDKDNFEDVK
+458 EDKENFEEVK

-482 LNANEG
+482 LNANDG
-488 TTTGELAKYLK
+488 ITTGELAKYLK
-499 VDIQK
+499 VDTQK
-504 IVDTIAEMTSK
+504 VVDTIAQMTSN
-515 GLLKNNQGK
+515 GLIDDVKGK
-524 LLVTKTGTSELKKV
+524 LSVSKIGTAELKKV
-538 SEQQIEIRYEYAL
+538 SQDQIEIRYEYAL
-551 DPAFTGERK
+551 DPAFSGERK
-560 IIKTS
+560 LIKTS
-565 REFCRQLV
+565 REFCRQMV
-573 SANRLYLRSEID
+573 ATNRLYLRSEID
-585 TISSRVGRDIWTE
+585 TISARVGRDIWTE

>member
-25 TKGHITYGLDNL
+25 TKGYITYGLDNL

-47 SSPKHNAIINQK
+47 SSPKHNAIVNQK

-65 AKTDIKGK
+65 ANTDIKGAN
-73 TTIDIAITEDVL
+73 TTDIAITQDFL
-85 ANINAYDD
+85 NNINAYED
-93 FEGFKSKLAQDF
+93 FENLKSKLAQDY

-123 PVEYYHLPFQNVRLG
+123 PAEYYHLPFQNVRLG
-138 KNCAY
+138 KECVY
-143 YSEDWQ
+143 YSEDWG
-149 NQRADITDYPY
+149 NQKIGITDYPY
-160 FNANTRENKQIFYY
+160 FNATTRENKQVFYF
-174 KVYRA
+174 KLYRA

-243 TGTNNAGGMIIGYN
+243 TGTHNAGGMIIGYN
-257 EPSERAAEITNLQPS
+257 EPSERPAEITNLQPS

-345 IPCQILTI
+345 VPCQVVTI
-353 NKPPIGQDYI
+353 NKPPIGQDYVD
-363 ELFVK
+363 LYTK
-368 GIITN
+368 GVITQN
-373 DEARQELGFEPLT
+373 EARIELGFEPIEPIQQAM
-386 TSRSANTLN
+386 S
-395 DSINSLSPLVANN
+395 
-408 VLSNM
+408 SNYS
-413 TVNEKRQLAGL
+413 E
-424 PSIQGGD
+424 D
-431 VLSNGT
+431 
-437 AVALSI
+437 
-443 NFTENDVVQMFLECG
+443 DVVNMFMECG
-458 EDKDNFEDVK
+458 EDKENFEEVK
-468 MEFASATETAILQL
+468 MKFASATETAILQL
-482 LNANEG
+482 LNANDG
-488 TTTGELAKYLK
+488 ITTGELAKYLK
-499 VDIQK
+499 VDVQK
-504 IVDTIAEMTSK
+504 VVDTIAQMTSN
-515 GLLKNNQGK
+515 GLIDDVKGK
-524 LLVTKTGTSELKKV
+524 LSVSKIGTAELKKV
-538 SEQQIEIRYEYAL
+538 SQDQIEIRYEYAL
-551 DPAFTGERK
+551 DPAFSGERK
-560 IIKTS
+560 LIKTS
-565 REFCRQLV
+565 REFCKQMV
-573 SANRLYLRSEID
+573 TANRLYLRSEID
-585 TISSRVGRDIWTE
+585 TISARVGRDIWTE
-598 RGGWYTIPDT
+598 RGGWYTVPDT

>member
-25 TKGHITYGLDNL
+25 AKGYITYGLDNL

-65 AKTDIKGK
+65 ANTDIKGK
-73 TTIDIAITEDVL
+73 NTQDVAITEDFL
-85 ANINAYDD
+85 ANINAYED
-93 FEGFKSKLAQDF
+93 FENLKSKLAQDY

-123 PVEYYHLPFQNVRLG
+123 PAEYYHLPFQNVRLG
-138 KNCAY
+138 KDCAY
-143 YSEDWQ
+143 YSEDWG
-149 NQRADITDYPY
+149 NQKIGITDYPY
-160 FNANTRENKQIFYY
+160 FNANTRENKQVFYF
-174 KVYRA
+174 KLYRA

-243 TGTNNAGGMIIGYN
+243 TGTHNAGGMIIGYN
-257 EPSERAAEITNLQPS
+257 EPSERPAEITNLQPS

-345 IPCQILTI
+345 VPCQVVTI
-353 NKPPIGQDYI
+353 NKPPIGQDYVD
-363 ELFVK
+363 LFTK
-368 GIITN
+368 GVITQN
-373 DEARQELGFEPLT
+373 EARAELGFEP
-386 TSRSANTLN
+386 
-395 DSINSLSPLVANN
+395 IEPVQ
-408 VLSNM
+408 
-413 TVNEKRQLAGL
+413 QLM
-424 PSIQGGD
+424 SK
-431 VLSNGT
+431 SY
-437 AVALSI
+437 
-443 NFTENDVVQMFLECG
+443 TEDDVVNMFMECG
-458 EDKDNFEDVK
+458 EDKENFEDVK
-468 MEFASATETAILQL
+468 MEFATAIETAILQL
-482 LNANEG
+482 LNANDG

-499 VDIQK
+499 IEPQK
-504 IVDTIAEMTSK
+504 VVDTIAKMVSN
-515 GLLKNNQGK
+515 GLIDDVKGK
-524 LLVTKTGTSELKKV
+524 LSVSKLGTAELKKV
-538 SEQQIEIRYEYAL
+538 SDQQIEIRYEYAL
-551 DPAFTGERK
+551 DPAFSNERK

-573 SANRLYLRSEID
+573 GANRLYLRSEID
-585 TISSRVGRDIWTE
+585 TISARVGRDIWTE

>member
-25 TKGHITYGLDNL
+25 AKGYITYGLDNL

-65 AKTDIKGK
+65 ANTDIKGK
-73 TTIDIAITEDVL
+73 NTIDVAITEDFL
-85 ANINAYDD
+85 ANINAYED
-93 FEGFKSKLAQDF
+93 FENLKSKLAQDF

-123 PVEYYHLPFQNVRLG
+123 PAEYYHLPFQNVRLG
-138 KNCAY
+138 KDCAY

-149 NQRADITDYPY
+149 NQRSEICEYPY
-160 FNANTRENKQIFYY
+160 FNSNTRENKQVFYF
-174 KVYRA
+174 KLYRA

-243 TGTNNAGGMIIGYN
+243 TGTHNAGGMIIGYN

-331 KQFDAALNSILKYA
+331 KQFDSALNSILKYA
-345 IPCQILTI
+345 IPCQVVTI

-363 ELFVK
+363 DLFTK
-368 GIITN
+368 GVITQN
-373 DEARQELGFEPLT
+373 EARIELGFEPIEAT
-386 TSRSANTLN
+386 PQAMSSAYSE
-395 DSINSLSPLVANN
+395 D
-408 VLSNM
+408 
-413 TVNEKRQLAGL
+413 
-424 PSIQGGD
+424 
-431 VLSNGT
+431 
-437 AVALSI
+437 
-443 NFTENDVVQMFLECG
+443 DVVNMFMECG
-458 EDKDNFEDVK
+458 EDKENFEEVK
-468 MEFASATETAILQL
+468 MQFASATETAILQL
-482 LNANEG
+482 LNANDG
-488 TTTGELAKYLK
+488 ITTGELAKYLK
-499 VDIQK
+499 VDTK
-504 IVDTIAEMTSK
+504 KVVDTIAQMTSN
-515 GLLKNNQGK
+515 GLIDDVQGK
-524 LLVTKTGTSELKKV
+524 LSVSKLGTSELKKV
-538 SEQQIEIRYEYAL
+538 SDQQIEIRYEYAL
-551 DPAFTGERK
+551 DPAFSGERK

-565 REFCRQLV
+565 REFCRQMV
-573 SANRLYLRSEID
+573 GANRLYLRSEID
-585 TISSRVGRDIWTE
+585 TISARVGRDIWTE
-598 RGGWYTIPDT
+598 RGGWYTIPET
-608 TVHIH
+608 TVHIN

>member
-25 TKGHITYGLDNL
+25 AKGYMTYGLDNL

-65 AKTDIKGK
+65 ANTDLKGK
-73 TTIDIAITEDVL
+73 NTEDVAITEDFL
-85 ANINAYDD
+85 SNINAYED
-93 FEGFKSKLAQDF
+93 FENLKSKLAQDY

-123 PVEYYHLPFQNVRLG
+123 PAEYYHLPFQNVRLG

-149 NQRADITDYPY
+149 NQRQEICEYPY
-160 FNANTRENKQIFYY
+160 FNANTRENKQVFYF
-174 KVYRA
+174 KLYRA

-226 PTPEEMRLTE
+226 PTPEEMRITE

-243 TGTNNAGGMIIGYN
+243 TGTHNAGGMIIGYN

-345 IPCQILTI
+345 IPCQVLTV
-353 NKPPIGQDYI
+353 NKPPIGQDYVD
-363 ELFVK
+363 LYTK
-368 GIITN
+368 GVITQN
-373 DEARQELGFEPLT
+373 EARIELGFEPIEST
-386 TSRSANTLN
+386 PQAMSKSYSE
-395 DSINSLSPLVANN
+395 D
-408 VLSNM
+408 
-413 TVNEKRQLAGL
+413 
-424 PSIQGGD
+424 
-431 VLSNGT
+431 
-437 AVALSI
+437 
-443 NFTENDVVQMFLECG
+443 DVVNMFMECG
-458 EDKDNFEDVK
+458 EDKENFEDVK
-468 MEFASATETAILQL
+468 MEFATAIETAILQL
-482 LNANEG
+482 LNANDG

-499 VDIQK
+499 IEPQK
-504 IVDTIAEMTSK
+504 VVDTIAQMVSN
-515 GLLKNNQGK
+515 GLIDDVKGK
-524 LLVTKTGTSELKKV
+524 LSVSKLGTTELKKV
-538 SEQQIEIRYEYAL
+538 SDQQIEIRYEYAL
-551 DPAFTGERK
+551 DPAFSGERK

-585 TISSRVGRDIWTE
+585 TISARVGRDIWTE

-608 TVHIH
+608 TVHLH

>member
-65 AKTDIKGK
+65 ANTDIKGK
-73 TTIDIAITEDVL
+73 NTIDVAITEDFL

-93 FEGFKSKLAQDF
+93 FESLKSKLAQDF

-123 PVEYYHLPFQNVRLG
+123 PSEYYHLPFQNVRIG

-143 YSEDWQ
+143 YSEDWG
-149 NQRADITDYPY
+149 NQKCEVTDYPY

-226 PTPEEMRLTE
+226 PTGEEMRLTE
-236 RRFKSQK
+236 RRFKQQK
-243 TGTNNAGGMIIGYN
+243 TGTHNAGGMIIGYN

-345 IPCQILTI
+345 IPCQVYTV

-363 ELFVK
+363 DLYTK
-368 GIITN
+368 GIITQN
-373 DEARQELGFEPLT
+373 EARKELGFEPIEPT
-386 TSRSANTLN
+386 PQAMSKSYSE
-395 DSINSLSPLVANN
+395 D
-408 VLSNM
+408 
-413 TVNEKRQLAGL
+413 
-424 PSIQGGD
+424 
-431 VLSNGT
+431 
-437 AVALSI
+437 
-443 NFTENDVVQMFLECG
+443 DVVKMFLECG
-458 EDKDNFEDVK
+458 EDKSNFEDVK

-504 IVDTIAEMTSK
+504 IVDTIAEMTSN
-515 GLLKNNQGK
+515 GLLKDVEGK
-524 LLVTKTGTSELKKV
+524 LSVTKTGTSELKKV
-538 SEQQIEIRYEYAL
+538 SDQQIEIRYEYAL

-560 IIKTS
+560 LIKTS
-565 REFCRQLV
+565 REFCRQMV
-573 SANRLYLRSEID
+573 GANRLYLRSEID

>member
-25 TKGHITYGLDNL
+25 AKGYITYGLDNL

-65 AKTDIKGK
+65 ANTDLKGGN
-73 TTIDIAITEDVL
+73 TEDIAITEDFL
-85 ANINAYDD
+85 ANINAYED
-93 FEGFKSKLAQDF
+93 FENLKSKLAQDY

-123 PVEYYHLPFQNVRLG
+123 PAEYYHLPFQNVRLG
-138 KNCAY
+138 KDCAY
-143 YSEDWQ
+143 YSEDWT
-149 NQRADITDYPY
+149 NQRQEICQYPY
-160 FNANTRENKQIFYY
+160 FNANTRENKQVFYF
-174 KVYRA
+174 KLYRA

-226 PTPEEMRLTE
+226 PTPEEMRMTE

-243 TGTNNAGGMIIGYN
+243 TGTHNAGGMIIGYN

-345 IPCQILTI
+345 IHCKVTTV
-353 NKPPIGQDYI
+353 NKPPIGQDYVD
-363 ELFVK
+363 LYTK
-368 GIITN
+368 GVITQN
-373 DEARQELGFEPLT
+373 EARIELGFEPIEPVQQAM
-386 TSRSANTLN
+386 SKSYSE
-395 DSINSLSPLVANN
+395 D
-408 VLSNM
+408 
-413 TVNEKRQLAGL
+413 
-424 PSIQGGD
+424 
-431 VLSNGT
+431 
-437 AVALSI
+437 
-443 NFTENDVVQMFLECG
+443 DVVNMFMECG
-458 EDKDNFEDVK
+458 EDKENFEDVK
-468 MEFASATETAILQL
+468 MEFATATETAILQL
-482 LNANEG
+482 LNANDG

-499 VDIQK
+499 IEPQK
-504 IVDTIAEMTSK
+504 VVDTIAKMVSN
-515 GLLKNNQGK
+515 GLIDDVKGK
-524 LLVTKTGTSELKKV
+524 LSVSRLGTTELKKV
-538 SEQQIEIRYEYAL
+538 SDQQIEIRYEYAL
-551 DPAFTGERK
+551 DPAFSGERK

-565 REFCRQLV
+565 REFCRQMV

-585 TISSRVGRDIWTE
+585 TISARVGRDIWME

>member
-25 TKGHITYGLDNL
+25 AKGYITYGLDNL

-65 AKTDIKGK
+65 ANTDIKGK
-73 TTIDIAITEDVL
+73 NTQDVAITEDFL
-85 ANINAYDD
+85 ANINAYED
-93 FEGFKSKLAQDF
+93 FENLKSKLAQDY

-123 PVEYYHLPFQNVRLG
+123 PAEYYHLPFQNVRLG
-138 KNCAY
+138 KECAY
-143 YSEDWQ
+143 YSEDWG
-149 NQRADITDYPY
+149 NQKIGITDYPY
-160 FNANTRENKQIFYY
+160 FNATTRENKQVFYF
-174 KVYRA
+174 KLYRA

-226 PTPEEMRLTE
+226 PTPEEMRMTE

-243 TGTNNAGGMIIGYN
+243 TGTHNAGGMIIGYN
-257 EPSERAAEITNLQPS
+257 EPSERPAEITNLQPS

-345 IPCQILTI
+345 VPCQVVTI
-353 NKPPIGQDYI
+353 NKPPIGQDYVD
-363 ELFVK
+363 LFTK

-373 DEARQELGFEPLT
+373 DEARAELGFEVLT
-386 TSRSANTLN
+386 TTKTANTLN

-424 PSIQGGD
+424 PPIANGD

-437 AVALSI
+437 AVALSS
-443 NFTENDVVQMFLECG
+443 NYTEDDVVNMFMECG
-458 EDKDNFEDVK
+458 EDKENFEDVK
-468 MEFASATETAILQL
+468 MEFATAIETAILQL
-482 LNANEG
+482 LNANDG

-499 VDIQK
+499 IEPQK
-504 IVDTIAEMTSK
+504 VVDTIAKMTSN
-515 GLLKNNQGK
+515 GLIDDVKGK
-524 LLVTKTGTSELKKV
+524 LSVSKLGTTELKKV
-538 SEQQIEIRYEYAL
+538 SDQQIEIRYEYAL
-551 DPAFTGERK
+551 DPAFSGERK

-585 TISSRVGRDIWTE
+585 TISARVGRDIWTE

>member
-65 AKTDIKGK
+65 ADTDIKGK
-73 TTIDIAITEDVL
+73 NTIDVAITEDFL

-93 FEGFKSKLAQDF
+93 FESLKSKLAQDF

-123 PVEYYHLPFQNVRLG
+123 PSEYYHLPFQNVRIG

-143 YSEDWQ
+143 YSEDWG
-149 NQRADITDYPY
+149 NQKCEVTDYPY

-236 RRFKSQK
+236 RRFKQQK
-243 TGTNNAGGMIIGYN
+243 TGTHNAGGMIIGYN

-345 IPCQILTI
+345 IPCQVYTV

-363 ELFVK
+363 DLYTK
-368 GIITN
+368 GIITQN
-373 DEARQELGFEPLT
+373 EARKELGFEPIEPT
-386 TSRSANTLN
+386 QQTMSKSYSE
-395 DSINSLSPLVANN
+395 D
-408 VLSNM
+408 
-413 TVNEKRQLAGL
+413 
-424 PSIQGGD
+424 
-431 VLSNGT
+431 
-437 AVALSI
+437 
-443 NFTENDVVQMFLECG
+443 DVVKMFMECG
-458 EDKDNFEDVK
+458 EDKSNFEDVK

-504 IVDTIAEMTSK
+504 IVDTIAEMTSN
-515 GLLKNNQGK
+515 GLLKDVEGK
-524 LLVTKTGTSELKKV
+524 LSVTKTGTSELKKV
-538 SEQQIEIRYEYAL
+538 SDQQIEIRYEYAL
-551 DPAFTGERK
+551 DPAFSGERK
-560 IIKTS
+560 LIKTS
-565 REFCRQLV
+565 REFCRQMV
-573 SANRLYLRSEID
+573 GANRLYLRSEID

>member
-65 AKTDIKGK
+65 ADTDIKGK
-73 TTIDIAITEDVL
+73 NTQDVAITEDFL

-93 FEGFKSKLAQDF
+93 FESLKSKLAQDF

-123 PVEYYHLPFQNVRLG
+123 PCEYYHLPFQNVRIG

-143 YSEDWQ
+143 YSEDWG
-149 NQRADITDYPY
+149 NQKCEVTDYPY
-160 FNANTRENKQIFYY
+160 FNATTRENKQIFYY

-243 TGTNNAGGMIIGYN
+243 TGTHNAGGMIIGYN

-331 KQFDAALNSILKYA
+331 KQFDSALNSILKYA
-345 IPCQILTI
+345 IPCQVYTV

-363 ELFVK
+363 DLYSK
-368 GIITN
+368 GIITQN
-373 DEARQELGFEPLT
+373 EARKELGFEPIEPT
-386 TSRSANTLN
+386 PQAMSKSYSE
-395 DSINSLSPLVANN
+395 D
-408 VLSNM
+408 
-413 TVNEKRQLAGL
+413 
-424 PSIQGGD
+424 
-431 VLSNGT
+431 
-437 AVALSI
+437 
-443 NFTENDVVQMFLECG
+443 DVVKMFMECG
-458 EDKDNFEDVK
+458 EDKANFEDVK

-504 IVDTIAEMTSK
+504 IVDTIAEMTSN
-515 GLLKNNQGK
+515 GLLKDVEGK
-524 LLVTKTGTSELKKV
+524 LSVTKTGTSELKKV
-538 SEQQIEIRYEYAL
+538 SDQQIEIRYEYAL

-560 IIKTS
+560 LIKTS

>member
-25 TKGHITYGLDNL
+25 TKGYITYGLDNL

-47 SSPKHNAIINQK
+47 SSPKHNAIVNQK

-65 AKTDIKGK
+65 ASTDIKGAN
-73 TTIDIAITEDVL
+73 TTDIAITQDFL
-85 ANINAYDD
+85 ANINAYED
-93 FEGFKSKLAQDF
+93 FENLKSKLAQDY

-123 PVEYYHLPFQNVRLG
+123 PAEYYHLPFQNVRLG
-138 KNCAY
+138 KECAY
-143 YSEDWQ
+143 YSEDWT
-149 NQRADITDYPY
+149 NQRAEICEYPF
-160 FNANTRENKQIFYY
+160 FNANTRENKQVFYF
-174 KVYRA
+174 KLYRA

-243 TGTNNAGGMIIGYN
+243 TGTHNAGGMIIGYN
-257 EPSERAAEITNLQPS
+257 EPSERPAEITNLQPS

-345 IPCQILTI
+345 VPCQVVTI
-353 NKPPIGQDYI
+353 NKPPIGQDYVD
-363 ELFVK
+363 LYTK
-368 GIITN
+368 GVITQN
-373 DEARQELGFEPLT
+373 EARIELGFEPIEPVQQAM
-386 TSRSANTLN
+386 SSAY
-395 DSINSLSPLVANN
+395 SES
-408 VLSNM
+408 
-413 TVNEKRQLAGL
+413 
-424 PSIQGGD
+424 
-431 VLSNGT
+431 
-437 AVALSI
+437 
-443 NFTENDVVQMFLECG
+443 DVVNMFMECG
-458 EDKDNFEDVK
+458 EHKENFEDVK

-482 LNANEG
+482 LNANDG
-488 TTTGELAKYLK
+488 ITTGELAKYLK
-499 VDIQK
+499 VDTQK
-504 IVDTIAEMTSK
+504 VVDTIAQMTSN
-515 GLLKNNQGK
+515 GLIDDIKGK
-524 LLVTKTGTSELKKV
+524 LSVSKIGTAELKKV
-538 SEQQIEIRYEYAL
+538 SQDQIEIRYEYAL

-560 IIKTS
+560 LIKTS
-565 REFCRQLV
+565 REFCRQMV
-573 SANRLYLRSEID
+573 NANRLYLRSEID
-585 TISSRVGRDIWTE
+585 TISARVGRDIWTE

>member
-25 TKGHITYGLDNL
+25 AKGYMTYGLDNL

-65 AKTDIKGK
+65 ANTDLKGGN
-73 TTIDIAITEDVL
+73 TEDIAITEDFL
-85 ANINAYDD
+85 ANINAYED
-93 FEGFKSKLAQDF
+93 FENLKSKLAQDY

-111 AVEVIWNKAKTK
+111 ALEVIWNKAKTK
-123 PVEYYHLPFQNVRLG
+123 PAEYYHLPFQNVRLG

-149 NQRADITDYPY
+149 NQRQEICEYPY
-160 FNANTRENKQIFYY
+160 FNANTRENKQVFYF
-174 KVYRA
+174 KLYRA

-226 PTPEEMRLTE
+226 PTPEEMRITE
-236 RRFKSQK
+236 RRFKQQK
-243 TGTNNAGGMIIGYN
+243 TGTHNAGGMIIGYN

-331 KQFDAALNSILKYA
+331 KQFDSALNSILKYA
-345 IPCQILTI
+345 LPCQVVTI
-353 NKPPIGQDYI
+353 NKPPIGQDYVD
-363 ELFVK
+363 LYTK
-368 GIITN
+368 GVITQN
-373 DEARQELGFEPLT
+373 EARIELGFEPIEPVQQAM
-386 TSRSANTLN
+386 SKSY
-395 DSINSLSPLVANN
+395 
-408 VLSNM
+408 
-413 TVNEKRQLAGL
+413 
-424 PSIQGGD
+424 
-431 VLSNGT
+431 
-437 AVALSI
+437 
-443 NFTENDVVQMFLECG
+443 TEDDVVNMFMECG
-458 EDKDNFEDVK
+458 EDKENFEDVK
-468 MEFASATETAILQL
+468 MEFASAIETAILQL
-482 LNANEG
+482 LNANDG

-499 VDIQK
+499 IDTQK
-504 IVDTIAEMTSK
+504 VVDTIAQMTSN
-515 GLLKNNQGK
+515 GLIDDVKGK
-524 LLVTKTGTSELKKV
+524 LSVSKLGTTELKKV
-538 SEQQIEIRYEYAL
+538 SDQQIEIRYEYAL
-551 DPAFTGERK
+551 DPAFSGERK

-585 TISSRVGRDIWTE
+585 TISARVGRDIWTE

>member
-25 TKGHITYGLDNL
+25 NKGYMTYGLDNL

-65 AKTDIKGK
+65 ASTDIKGAN
-73 TTIDIAITEDVL
+73 TTDIAITQDFL
-85 ANINAYDD
+85 ANINAYED
-93 FEGFKSKLAQDF
+93 FENLKSKLAQDY

-111 AVEVIWNKAKTK
+111 AIEVIWNKAKTK
-123 PVEYYHLPFQNVRLG
+123 PAEYYHLPFQNVRLG
-138 KNCAY
+138 KECAY
-143 YSEDWQ
+143 YSEDWG
-149 NQRADITDYPY
+149 NQKAEICTYPY
-160 FNANTRENKQIFYY
+160 FNATTRENKQVFYF
-174 KVYRA
+174 KLYRA

-243 TGTNNAGGMIIGYN
+243 TGTHNAGGMIIGYN
-257 EPSERAAEITNLQPS
+257 EPSERPAEITNLQPS

-345 IPCQILTI
+345 VPCQVVTI
-353 NKPPIGQDYI
+353 NKPPIGQDYVD
-363 ELFVK
+363 LYTK
-368 GIITN
+368 GVITQN
-373 DEARQELGFEPLT
+373 EARIELGFEPIEPT
-386 TSRSANTLN
+386 QQAMSSAY
-395 DSINSLSPLVANN
+395 SES
-408 VLSNM
+408 
-413 TVNEKRQLAGL
+413 
-424 PSIQGGD
+424 
-431 VLSNGT
+431 
-437 AVALSI
+437 
-443 NFTENDVVQMFLECG
+443 DVVNMFMECG
-458 EDKDNFEDVK
+458 EDKENFEEVK

-482 LNANEG
+482 LNANDG
-488 TTTGELAKYLK
+488 ITTGELAKYLK
-499 VDIQK
+499 VDVQK
-504 IVDTIAEMTSK
+504 VVDTIAQMTSN
-515 GLLKNNQGK
+515 GLIDDVKGK
-524 LLVTKTGTSELKKV
+524 LSVSKLGTAELKKV
-538 SEQQIEIRYEYAL
+538 SQDQIEIRYEYAL
-551 DPAFTGERK
+551 DPAFSGERK

-565 REFCRQLV
+565 REFCRQMV
-573 SANRLYLRSEID
+573 ATNRLYLRSEID
-585 TISSRVGRDIWTE
+585 TISARVGRDIWTE

>member
-25 TKGHITYGLDNL
+25 TKGYITYGLDNL

-65 AKTDIKGK
+65 ASTDIKGK
-73 TTIDIAITEDVL
+73 NTEDVAITQDFL
-85 ANINAYDD
+85 ANINAYED
-93 FEGFKSKLAQDF
+93 FENLKSKLAQDY

-111 AVEVIWNKAKTK
+111 AIEVIWNKAKTK
-123 PVEYYHLPFQNVRLG
+123 PAEYYHLPFQNVRLG
-138 KNCAY
+138 KECAY

-149 NQRADITDYPY
+149 NQRAEVCEYPF
-160 FNANTRENKQIFYY
+160 FNANTRENKQVFYF
-174 KVYRA
+174 KLYRA

-226 PTPEEMRLTE
+226 PTPEEMRMTE

-243 TGTNNAGGMIIGYN
+243 TGTHNAGGMIIGYN

-345 IPCQILTI
+345 VPCQVVTI
-353 NKPPIGQDYI
+353 NKPPIGQDYVD
-363 ELFVK
+363 LFTK
-368 GIITN
+368 GVITQN
-373 DEARQELGFEPLT
+373 EARIELGFEPIEPT
-386 TSRSANTLN
+386 QQAMSSAY
-395 DSINSLSPLVANN
+395 SES
-408 VLSNM
+408 
-413 TVNEKRQLAGL
+413 
-424 PSIQGGD
+424 
-431 VLSNGT
+431 
-437 AVALSI
+437 
-443 NFTENDVVQMFLECG
+443 DVVNMFMECG
-458 EDKDNFEDVK
+458 EDKANFEDVK
-468 MEFASATETAILQL
+468 MEFATAIETAILQL
-482 LNANEG
+482 LNANDG

-499 VDIQK
+499 IDTQK
-504 IVDTIAEMTSK
+504 VVDTIAQMTSN
-515 GLLKNNQGK
+515 GLIDDVKGK
-524 LLVTKTGTSELKKV
+524 LSVSKIGTAELKKV
-538 SEQQIEIRYEYAL
+538 SQDQIEIRYEYAL
-551 DPAFTGERK
+551 DPAFSGERK
-560 IIKTS
+560 LIKTS

-585 TISSRVGRDIWTE
+585 TISARVGRDIWTE